1 MLTTREIQD
10 LVVSHVCEIQQLSG
24 RPIPTDIDGN
34 FKPIG
39 GCQGF
44 ESINGVEVAVRIEP
58 ILGCEI
64 KENPFAEGYRALT
77 VEDIAK
83 RLYKLQM
90 DGASNGKR

>member
-1 MLTTREIQD
+1 MLTLRQIQD
-10 LVVSHVCEIQQLSG
+10 LVIAHVCEIQRLSG
-24 RPIPTDIDGN
+24 RPVPTVIDEN

-39 GCQGF
+39 GCEGF

-64 KENPFAEGYRALT
+64 RGNPFAEGYRALT
-77 VEDIAK
+77 VEAIAK
-83 RLYKLQM
+83 RLCKLQQ